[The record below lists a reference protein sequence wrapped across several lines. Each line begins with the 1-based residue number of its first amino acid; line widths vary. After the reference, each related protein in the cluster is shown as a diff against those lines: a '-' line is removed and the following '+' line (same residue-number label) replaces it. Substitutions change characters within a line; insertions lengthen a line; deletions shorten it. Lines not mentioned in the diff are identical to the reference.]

1 MGLDPLLRKC
11 HNRAHRRRPATTA
24 SFCCLLLLRSS
35 SAAALRQVLLGC
47 VVFFFLG
54 KCLSLIVITSQLKKS
69 NSVLVRFMNLKKK
82 KLLEVLEDFD
92 V

>member
-1 MGLDPLLRKC
+1 MRC
-11 HNRAHRRRPATTA
+11 
-24 SFCCLLLLRSS
+24 
-35 SAAALRQVLLGC
+35 
-47 VVFFFLG
+47 FFFLG

>member
-47 VVFFFLG
+47 VVFFLG